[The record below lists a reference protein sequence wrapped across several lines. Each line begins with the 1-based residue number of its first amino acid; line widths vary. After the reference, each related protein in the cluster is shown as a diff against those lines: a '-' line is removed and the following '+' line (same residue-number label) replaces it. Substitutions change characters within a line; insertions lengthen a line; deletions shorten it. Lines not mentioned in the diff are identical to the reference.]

1 MYARR
6 PSTQKQRAAQFKKWD
21 APTLGWVS
29 NRALSDP
36 GTLQNGQGAAILDNF
51 FPRASTVQLRRGKQL
66 YATLGDETLPATSLF
81 SYNAGENQKMFGA
94 TSSTVYDLTNIIYPA
109 NENITTEDDE
119 ELGTED
125 GDYFGWTSTGDFA
138 VYTGLTGGYWN
149 TVQFAT
155 TGDIFLI
162 GVNGSDVGFI
172 YDGDDFWPNVAGGIG
187 RVNFDAQTANFT
199 IGAVVTG
206 ATSAATGTIY
216 KQQDAGATGTLF
228 LRDVTGNFQDNEIV
242 AGGGGSAT
250 VNGAS
255 IVSTPGVTFPGGLT
269 SADMSFV
276 WTYANRLWFVQKD
289 SLNAYYLPV
298 DQVGGTAVIFPLA
311 GVFAKGGSLMWGAAW
326 SLQQSG
332 QGGLSEQCVFVSTEG
347 EVAVYQGI
355 NPGEADGFSRVGVY
369 RIGRPLG
376 DRAFMRGG
384 GDLAIA
390 TSVGLVPL
398 SKAIELDITSL
409 NTATV
414 SYNIADAWSDA
425 ISQRGMDNWQCELW
439 PDQKIAVISPPN
451 LIGADNPVMFVSNTE
466 TGAWCRYTN
475 WQGLCLEVFRGQLY
489 FGGPGGKIF
498 AANVGGL
505 DDGEAYTGV
514 VMPLFE
520 DLGSPASTK
529 VAKVARVV
537 TRSNVAINDQVS
549 WHSDFDLSLP
559 APPDAT
565 TAGNGNTW
573 GTGIWGQATW
583 GAVLPSVI
591 SETWRSIGG
600 LGYSI
605 SVAFQ
610 VTSGAL
616 EPIDVEMIRMDS
628 TYTVAELVT

>member
-6 PSTQKQRAAQFKKWD
+6 PSAPKQRTAQFKKWD
-21 APTLGWVS
+21 APIRGWVS

-36 GTLQNGQGAAILDNF
+36 GTVQNGQGAAILDNF

-66 YATLGDETLPATSLF
+66 YATLGDETLPALSLF
-81 SYNAGENQKMFGA
+81 SYNNGENQKLFGA
-94 TSSTVYDLTNIIYPA
+94 TETTIYDLTNIIYPA
-109 NENITTEDDE
+109 NENITTEDDDE
-119 ELGTED
+119 IGTED

-138 VYTGLTGGYWN
+138 VYAGLTGGYWN
-149 TVQFAT
+149 VVQFAT
-155 TGDIFLI
+155 TGDVFLI
-162 GVNGSDVGFI
+162 GVNGEDVGFI
-172 YDGDDFWPNVAGGIG
+172 YDGDDFWPNVAGGVT
-187 RVNFDAQTANFT
+187 RLNFDAQSANFT
-199 IGAVVTG
+199 VGAVVTG
-206 ATSAATGTIY
+206 ATSTATGTIY
-216 KQQDAGATGTLF
+216 KQTDAGTTGALYLTG
-228 LRDVTGNFQDNEIV
+228 VTGIFQDNEIV

-250 VNGAS
+250 VNGAPS
-255 IVSTPGVTFPGGLT
+255 IASPGVTFPGGLT

-276 WTYANRLWFVQKD
+276 WTYANRLWFVEKN

-298 DQVGGTAVIFPLA
+298 DQVGGTATIFPLA
-311 GVFAKGGSLMWGAAW
+311 GVFGRGGALMWGQTW
-326 SLQQSG
+326 SLEGGAS
-332 QGGLSEQCVFVSTEG
+332 GGLSEQCIFVSTEG

-369 RIGRPLG
+369 RIGKPLG
-376 DRAFMRGG
+376 PRAFMRGG

-398 SKAIELDITSL
+398 SKAISLDITSL

-425 ISQRGMDNWQCELW
+425 VSQRGMADWQCELW
-439 PDQKIAVISPPN
+439 PELKLAAISPPN
-451 LIGADNPVMFVSNTE
+451 LIGADNPVLFVSNTE
-466 TGAWCRYTN
+466 TGAWCRFTN
-475 WQGLCLEVFRGQLY
+475 WYALCFEVFKGQLY
-489 FGGPGGKIF
+489 FGGPEGKIF

-505 DDGEAYTGV
+505 DDGESYTGA
-514 VMPLFE
+514 MLPLFE

-529 VAKVARVV
+529 IAKIARAV
-537 TRSNVAINDQVS
+537 TRSNVPINDLVS
-549 WHSDFDLSLP
+549 FHSDFDLSLP
-559 APPDAT
+559 APPDAS
-565 TAGNGNTW
+565 TAGLGNSW
-573 GTGIWGQATW
+573 GTAIWGTATW

-600 LGYSI
+600 MGYSC

-616 EPIDVEMIRMDS
+616 DPIDCELIRLDS